1 MTALAA
7 PADRPWRAGDV
18 AIVGLAAATRIWHG
32 SVIEMSAG
40 YATPGT
46 LGAGKRYFG
55 VALETVDNRTGAA
68 GDRTIKVRRR
78 GAVYMQFM
86 SGDKPAIG
94 DLAYLV
100 DDSTVRATSGG
111 NSALGRV
118 VGADDDGVWVDQE
131 VVV

>member
-1 MTALAA
+1 MTALSA

-18 AIVGLAAATRIWHG
+18 AIVGVAAATRIFHG
-32 SVIEMSAG
+32 GVIEVSAG

-46 LGAGKRYFG
+46 LGSTKRYFG

-68 GDRTIKVRRR
+68 GDRTVKVRRR
-78 GAVYMQFM
+78 GAVYMQFTA
-86 SGDKPAIG
+86 GDKPGIG

-100 DDSTVRATSGG
+100 DDSTVRATAGG